1 MYPLRVPQIEQQ
13 YVPHA
18 VRSAARGHN
27 RRYVLPRACRG
38 PSRCRWRIAKGYI
51 DDHRRRGAARCVQD
65 ERGRVSDI
73 ERRQLGG
80 SGLFV
85 TALGFGAMDLGGAQ
99 RAGAISA

>member
-1 MYPLRVPQIEQQ
+1 
-13 YVPHA
+13 
-18 VRSAARGHN
+18 
-27 RRYVLPRACRG
+27 
-38 PSRCRWRIAKGYI
+38 
-51 DDHRRRGAARCVQD
+51 
-65 ERGRVSDI
+65 VSDI